1 MKYNQPHNETDPNAS
16 YKDFN
21 LDTGEAGSIPPAI
34 AIEAPQREIVAAIT
48 AAGLTPD
55 PDDLTQ
61 LSQAIDVKITAGT
74 GDKPSRSE
82 AVLSATI
89 RTLVVLSNQAAYDAL
104 TAEQKADPSVL
115 YAIKG

>member
-1 MKYNQPHNETDPNAS
+1 MKYNQPHNETDPNAT

-21 LDTGEAGSIPPAI
+21 LDTGEPGSIPPAI

-55 PDDLTQ
+55 ANDNTQ
-61 LSQAIDVKITAGT
+61 LSQAIKAEIAIGT
-74 GDKPSRSE
+74 NDKPTRDE

-89 RTLVVLSNQAAYDAL
+89 RTFVVLDNQADYDAL
-104 TAEQKADPSVL
+104 TEDQKADASVL

>member
-1 MKYNQPHNETDPNAS
+1 MKYTKPLNETNENAGYVNADVS
-16 YKDFN
+16 I
-21 LDTGEAGSIPPAI
+21 GRRGSTVPAE

-48 AAGLTPD
+48 SAGLTPD

-61 LSQAIDVKITAGT
+61 LSQAIDAKITAGT

-89 RTLVVLSNQAAYDAL
+89 RTLVVLENQAAYDAL
-104 TAEQKADPSVL
+104 TAEQKADPSIL

>member
-1 MKYNQPHNETDPNAS
+1 MKYIPPMNGQENEEYVDWDRTSPG
-16 YKDFN
+16 K
-21 LDTGEAGSIPPAI
+21 GSIPPA
-34 AIEAPQREIVAAIT
+34 AVFEKPQREIVNVIT

-55 PDDLTQ
+55 PYDLTQ
-61 LSQAIDVKITAGT
+61 LSQAIDAKITAGT

-89 RTLVVLSNQAAYDAL
+89 RTLVVLANQAAYDAL
-104 TAEQKADPSVL
+104 TAEQKADPSIL